1 MPRYTI
7 PISLVDNTNPGTV
20 VPTTAVVDD
29 VTLAYGWY
37 KIAAMGEPLL
47 WKLGST
53 DVTVVTGSYLA
64 AGDQELISVL
74 ADNTKLS
81 FILSSEAA
89 GDGEIN
95 IVFAGNGVM
104 PGSAPANYGAP

>member
-1 MPRYTI
+1 MPRYTV
-7 PISLVDNTNPGTV
+7 PISLVDDANPGV
-20 VPTTAVVDD
+20 VIPTTAVVDD
-29 VTLAYGWY
+29 VTLDYGWY

-47 WKLGST
+47 WKLGPT
-53 DVTVVTGSYLA
+53 DVTVTTGSYLA

-74 ADNTKLS
+74 ADGTKFS

-89 GDGEIN
+89 ADGEIN

-104 PGSAPANYGAP
+104 PGSAPHNYGAP